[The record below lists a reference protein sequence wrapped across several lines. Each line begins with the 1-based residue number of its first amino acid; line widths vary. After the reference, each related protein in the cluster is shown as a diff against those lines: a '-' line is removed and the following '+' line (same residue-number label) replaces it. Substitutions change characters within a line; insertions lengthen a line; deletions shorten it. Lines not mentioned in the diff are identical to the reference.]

1 MTDLAEVLDG
11 PEGKRGGLREE
22 ITRAVMAIT
31 VARFKTDDFKY
42 HEVSKREKPLPGEAR
57 VFQITFGEPFPVGI
71 GGNEDRSMLIATV
84 SIWYP
89 EGEEWATARK
99 SDYWRV
105 VRALIADQTFASAD
119 TAQRYVD
126 VKEAAET
133 DPTKGGYWY
142 RIPVRCIVHHDVE

>member
-22 ITRAVMAIT
+22 VARAVMAINR
-31 VARFKTDDFKY
+31 ARFASKKFNY
-42 HEVSKREKPLPGEAR
+42 HEVSKTTAPLPGIAR
-57 VFQITFGEPFPVGI
+57 VFQITFDDPEPIGI
-71 GGNEDRSMLIATV
+71 GSNVDRSMLIATV

-99 SDYWRV
+99 SDYWRI

-126 VKEAAET
+126 VKEKPIEE
-133 DPTKGGYWY
+133 PTIGGYWY
-142 RIPVRCIVHHDVE
+142 RIPVRCIVHHT